1 MPTSSDVNA
10 INELLAGMTLSER
23 LAWIAASY
31 EKPIYTTSLA
41 REGQYIIWN
50 LATKQI
56 PIEIITLQT
65 GRLFPETLSLLQIT
79 EDRYGIKIRQVE
91 PDTSAVDEY
100 IAEHGRDGF
109 YQSLEARKACCAVR
123 KNNPL
128 QKELADADAW
138 ITGLNREHSPG
149 REQTKLAEW
158 SEAHGVMKFNPLA
171 DISLKQINE
180 AITAHEIP
188 INPLYDRGYTSIGCE
203 PCTRAVK
210 PGEHP
215 RAGRW
220 WWEQG
225 VSSECGIHTEK
236 TAA

>member
-1 MPTSSDVNA
+1 M
-10 INELLAGMTLSER
+10 
-23 LAWIAASY
+23 
-31 EKPIYTTSLA
+31 
-41 REGQYIIWN
+41 
-50 LATKQI
+50 
-56 PIEIITLQT
+56 
-65 GRLFPETLSLLQIT
+65 
-79 EDRYGIKIRQVE
+79 
-91 PDTSAVDEY
+91 
-100 IAEHGRDGF
+100 
-109 YQSLEARKACCAVR
+109 
-123 KNNPL
+123 
-128 QKELADADAW
+128 ADADAW

-158 SEAHGVMKFNPLA
+158 SEAHSVMKFNPLA

-210 PGEHP
+210 PGEHS